1 MKVTYK
7 LVGIHGDYNFTKDHD
22 DVEFMTLT
30 NFQDDIREIGFN
42 ESFNDVM
49 FICRHKTLKDNTI
62 KINDESCIVF
72 IFSKII
78 EIKLNLK
85 EAFETVVDKDV
96 ESPEDK
102 TIDKSL
108 TFKPVQQSV
117 FNFNGLAPVVKMKQQ
132 MSETVAALGEVKL
145 DEPVVNNVEKI
156 KEAKTI
162 EHNSDVIKT
171 LADPDFMNLLK
182 IYQTKPELL
191 LFAFNYLSSG
201 SIVDKIDLEDIKS
214 EIDDKYNSVHQQVKE
229 LMGTFNISVEDELV
243 YKLINRFEGNISL
256 IFRYLYQKN
265 VSN

>member
-7 LVGIHGDYNFTKDHD
+7 LVGIHGDYNFTKGHD

-42 ESFNDVM
+42 KSFNDVV
-49 FICRHKTLKDNTI
+49 FICRSKTLKDNTI
-62 KINDESCIVF
+62 KINDKSCIVF

-85 EAFETVVDKDV
+85 EAFETVVDK
-96 ESPEDK
+96 S
-102 TIDKSL
+102 S
-108 TFKPVQQSV
+108 TFKPVQQNV

-132 MSETVAALGEVKL
+132 ISETVDVLGEIKL
-145 DEPVVNNVEKI
+145 DEPVVNNVDKI

-171 LADPDFMNLLK
+171 LADPDFMNLLR

-214 EIDDKYNSVHQQVKE
+214 DIDDKYSNIYQQVKE
-229 LMGTFNISVEDELV
+229 LMGTFNISVEDELI

-265 VSN
+265 V